1 MEVLIVNAK
10 ENTIR
15 KADINNSLE
24 TFYEI
29 IGTDSISIIARNIN
43 GKMTQIICDEEGKLK
58 ADQYVSAVSNDI
70 NEYIYTTDNDIHVD
84 FNYLVYQK
92 RKEKP
97 ELIAI
102 FSKYED
108 AVKCCD
114 EIRNNYM
121 TWIEEVNEFLV
132 GNLIFKSQD
141 KSIIDDFNKNGVIT
155 YSRYEN
161 I

>member
-10 ENTIR
+10 ENTIK
-15 KADINNSLE
+15 KADINNNLE

-29 IGTDSISIIARNIN
+29 IGTDSVSIISRNIN

-58 ADQYVSAVSNDI
+58 ADQYVSAVSNEI
-70 NEYIYTTDNDIHVD
+70 NDTTDNDIHVD

-92 RKEKP
+92 WREKP

-108 AVKCCD
+108 AVKCCN
-114 EIRNNYM
+114 NNYM

-132 GNLIFKSQD
+132 GNLIIKSQD

>member
-10 ENTIR
+10 ENTIK

-29 IGTDSISIIARNIN
+29 IGTDSVSIISRNIN

-58 ADQYVSAVSNDI
+58 ADKYVSAVSDDI
-70 NEYIYTTDNDIHVD
+70 NEYIYTKDDDISVD

-97 ELIAI
+97 ELMAVFSNCGDAI
-102 FSKYED
+102 
-108 AVKCCD
+108 KCCNS
-114 EIRNNYM
+114 IRNNYM

-132 GNLIFKSQD
+132 GNLIIKSQD

-155 YSRYEN
+155 YSKYES

>member
-10 ENTIR
+10 ENTIE

-29 IGTDSISIIARNIN
+29 IGTDSVSIIARNIN

-58 ADQYVSAVSNDI
+58 ADRHVSAVSCDI

-97 ELIAI
+97 ELIGI

-108 AVKCCD
+108 AVKCCN
-114 EIRNNYM
+114 NNYM

-132 GNLIFKSQD
+132 GNLIIKSQD

>member
-10 ENTIR
+10 ENTIK

-58 ADQYVSAVSNDI
+58 ADQYVSAVSTEI
-70 NEYIYTTDNDIHVD
+70 NEYIYTNDNDIHIN

-97 ELIAI
+97 ELIGI

-108 AVKCCD
+108 AVKCC
-114 EIRNNYM
+114 NNSCNNM

-132 GNLIFKSQD
+132 GNLIIKSQD

-155 YSRYEN
+155 YSRYES

>member
-10 ENTIR
+10 ENTIK

-29 IGTDSISIIARNIN
+29 IGTDSVSIIARNIN

-58 ADQYVSAVSNDI
+58 ADQYVSAISTEI
-70 NEYIYTTDNDIHVD
+70 NEYIYTTDNDIHVN

-97 ELIAI
+97 ELMGI

-108 AVKCCD
+108 AVKCCN
-114 EIRNNYM
+114 NNYM

-132 GNLIFKSQD
+132 GNLIIKSQD
-141 KSIIDDFNKNGVIT
+141 KSIIDDFNKYGVIT

>member
-10 ENTIR
+10 ENTIK

-29 IGTDSISIIARNIN
+29 IGTDSVSIIARNIN

-58 ADQYVSAVSNDI
+58 ADQYVSAVS
-70 NEYIYTTDNDIHVD
+70 T
-84 FNYLVYQK
+84 
-92 RKEKP
+92 
-97 ELIAI
+97 
-102 FSKYED
+102 
-108 AVKCCD
+108 
-114 EIRNNYM
+114 EI
-121 TWIEEVNEFLV
+121 NEFLV
-132 GNLIFKSQD
+132 GNLIIKSQD

-155 YSRYEN
+155 YSRYES